1 MLRGLRAEWEGDR
14 DADMVR
20 HWVAL
25 AHGLALRRSS
35 AWRSS
40 SRIAEMWET
49 VASDLTVDWKL
60 SSLAAACSVSA
71 EHLRRLCRS
80 ELGRTPMEHV
90 TFLRIRRAQ
99 DLLAATDDKLDAIA
113 PLVGYRSAEVFS
125 RAFMR
130 CTGMTPTQFRD
141 RRN

>member
-1 MLRGLRAEWEGDR
+1 
-14 DADMVR
+14 
-20 HWVAL
+20 
-25 AHGLALRRSS
+25 
-35 AWRSS
+35 
-40 SRIAEMWET
+40 
-49 VASDLTVDWKL
+49 
-60 SSLAAACSVSA
+60 
-71 EHLRRLCRS
+71 
-80 ELGRTPMEHV
+80 MEHV